1 MQRMSN
7 DEPSPIDP
15 PRTAGQ
21 PFARQGP
28 EPSNDADARARV
40 AAIDVGSNAIR
51 FLAGTLDGA
60 GGMETL
66 AFDRAA
72 VRLGHDVFV
81 SGHIG
86 PAIMDA
92 TVAALVRF
100 RRRMDELDITRYR
113 AVATSAV
120 RDSANG
126 SDLVD
131 RVRGEAGI
139 VLETISGTEEAEL
152 VHRAVRSRVPMKTR
166 PWLLIDIGGGSVEIT
181 LADRGGI
188 LETASHAAGA
198 VRLLEQHGSED
209 VDALRHAVE
218 ARAAAL
224 PLPQHDAAS
233 IEGVVA
239 TGGNSDA
246 LADLNSLEAD
256 EQAASRLTLDALHAT
271 IERLAAASIEER
283 MSWGLRADRADV
295 ILPAAIIYEQLCRR
309 AGCDALWIPRVGV
322 REGVILDVA
331 KHRSVGRIT
340 SD

>member
-1 MQRMSN
+1 MSN
-7 DEPSPIDP
+7 DEPSSIDL
-15 PRTAGQ
+15 PRRTGQ
-21 PFARQGP
+21 PFAGQGTEPRQG
-28 EPSNDADARARV
+28 DDLRARV
-40 AAIDVGSNAIR
+40 AAIDLGSNAIR
-51 FLAGTLDGA
+51 FLAGELDGA

-81 SGHIG
+81 SGRIG

-92 TVAALVRF
+92 TVAALVGF
-100 RRRMDELDITRYR
+100 RRRMDELGITRYR

-126 SDLVD
+126 ADLIE
-131 RVRGEAGI
+131 RVRSAAGI

-152 VHRAVRSRVPMKTR
+152 VHRAVRSRVPMDAR

-181 LADRGGI
+181 LADGGGI
-188 LETASHAAGA
+188 LDTASYAAGA
-198 VRLLEQHGSED
+198 VRLLEEYGLED
-209 VDALRHAVE
+209 VDTLRRAVE

-224 PLPQHDAAS
+224 PLPQHDAGS

-246 LADLNSLEAD
+246 LADLNSLDPE
-256 EQAASRLTLDALHAT
+256 ASRLMLDALHAT

-331 KHRSVGRIT
+331 KHRSVGRFT
-340 SD
+340 TD